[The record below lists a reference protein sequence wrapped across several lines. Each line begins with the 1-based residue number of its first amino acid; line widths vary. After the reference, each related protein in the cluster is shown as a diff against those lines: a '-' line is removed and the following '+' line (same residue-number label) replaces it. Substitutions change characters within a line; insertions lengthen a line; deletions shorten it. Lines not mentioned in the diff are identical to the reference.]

1 MQMQMQMIFY
11 GYIYDLTSNFGSVFR
26 ARGTVTWT
34 ENCGLQT
41 RLRIEMIQSYVSYDT
56 SLVAIRVLSSV

>member
-1 MQMQMQMIFY
+1 MQMQMIFY
-11 GYIYDLTSNFGSVFR
+11 GYIYDLTSNFRSVYR

-41 RLRIEMIQSYVSYDT
+41 RLRIEMIQSDVSYDT